1 MSVCVK
7 VGIMFFFVGNSA
19 FNCGMESVAVAME
32 LATCP
37 FSVPNLICFS
47 VVSIFSY
54 GAFGA
59 MYMCVA
65 PESTIP
71 VLSGGKCLSVLFD
84 TYNLLVGLQLN

>member
-1 MSVCVK
+1 M
-7 VGIMFFFVGNSA
+7 
-19 FNCGMESVAVAME
+19 AVE

-37 FSVPNLICFS
+37 FAVPTLICFS

-54 GAFGA
+54 GAFGT

-71 VLSGGKCLSVLFD
+71 VLSGVKCLSVLFD
-84 TYNLLVGLQLN
+84 TYDLVVGLQFKLASYVKLSLLLLFSTTVLAGPTCHA

>member
-1 MSVCVK
+1 M
-7 VGIMFFFVGNSA
+7 
-19 FNCGMESVAVAME
+19 AVE

-37 FSVPNLICFS
+37 FDVPTLMCFS

-54 GAFGA
+54 GMFGA

-71 VLSGGKCLSVLFD
+71 VLSGGKCLFTLWWWDYS
-84 TYNLLVGLQLN
+84 LN

>member
-1 MSVCVK
+1 M
-7 VGIMFFFVGNSA
+7 
-19 FNCGMESVAVAME
+19 AVD

-37 FSVPNLICFS
+37 FAMPTLIYFS

-71 VLSGGKCLSVLFD
+71 ALSGGKCLSVLFD
-84 TYNLLVGLQLN
+84 T